1 MSYKHRVGAC
11 AGVLGLLL
19 VARGGGPA
27 WASPEEWSFTGVERI
42 EIKGV
47 SGDVV
52 VRPATGKQVEVKLV
66 AHVVPSDAFE
76 PRVEQSGTSLRI
88 DERWHGGSSSGS
100 VEWTVLVPKGAAD
113 LRLAMD
119 TASGDL
125 DVEGIAARIDLDTAS
140 GDIICTD
147 VQLGNSSDLSTA
159 SGDFTFKRVTLGS
172 NCDLTTASGDFEFTD
187 VDLGEGCDISTASG
201 SIEVV
206 GCKGEMELSTAS
218 GDVVVENCQI
228 EGRGEFSSASGD
240 VRVRLDKLPAE
251 ELSASSASG
260 DVSLKVA
267 DYGANFTLTLVKRE
281 DRGDIVCPFKF
292 TSERTYE
299 DHHVYEE
306 KVVQRGTGGPEVW
319 LKTASGSVIV
329 RK

>member
-1 MSYKHRVGAC
+1 MVLLRCGADRDPGRV
-11 AGVLGLLL
+11 
-19 VARGGGPA
+19 RR
-27 WASPEEWSFTGVERI
+27 S
-42 EIKGV
+42 
-47 SGDVV
+47 DVV

-66 AHVVPSDAFE
+66 ARVVPADAFE
-76 PRVEQSGTSLRI
+76 PRVEQSGAALRI

-100 VEWTVLVPKGAAD
+100 VEWTVLVPKGDAN
-113 LRLAMD
+113 LRLRMD

-125 DVEGIAARIDLDTAS
+125 EVEGIAARIDLDTAS
-140 GDIICTD
+140 GDIACTD

-172 NCDLTTASGDFEFTD
+172 SCDLSTASGDILFTD
-187 VDLGEGCDISTASG
+187 VDLGEGCELSTASG
-201 SIEVV
+201 NVEAIR
-206 GCKGEMELSTAS
+206 CKGEMDLSTAS

-240 VRVRLDKLPAE
+240 VRVQIDKLPAE

-260 DVSLKVA
+260 DVSLDVA
-267 DYGANFTLTLVKRE
+267 DYGENFTLTLVKRE

-292 TSERTYE
+292 TSERTFE